1 MINRYTTEIVGISGP
16 IRAGKTTVSDY
27 ISNKYG
33 YTRITNSE
41 ILSSILNKLDTPV
54 TRESLR
60 KLGESM
66 LSILG
71 NDILAK
77 SLADR
82 TNDFPIVV
90 DGIRYLDEIKYY
102 RSKVNFYLIS
112 VSADENL
119 RLNRAMLSNSNKDNF
134 NTIEE
139 FKTLSTSRSELEIY
153 SIKEES
159 DIIIE
164 NNSSLNKLYRD
175 IDILFDK

>member
-1 MINRYTTEIVGISGP
+1 
-16 IRAGKTTVSDY
+16 
-27 ISNKYG
+27 
-33 YTRITNSE
+33 
-41 ILSSILNKLDTPV
+41 
-54 TRESLR
+54 
-60 KLGESM
+60 
-66 LSILG
+66 
-71 NDILAK
+71 
-77 SLADR
+77 LADR